1 MSGPFAFVTLLSSNS
16 YLPGALVLA
25 AGLKDIHPSPPQHPE
40 VDFKTVCLVTPETV
54 DVKSIKALRKAF
66 DIVIGVELIEAPSSP
81 GLQLL
86 GEPNLSS
93 FFLLQSPLGIGAS
106 LPSAILCTIMWL
118 HEFQIIWCPADG
130 GVSPRLSWDSVLH
143 AWFSSPVTHSN
154 LANE

>member
-25 AGLKDIHPSPPQHPE
+25 ASLKDVHSSPPQHPE
-40 VDFKTVCLVTPETV
+40 VDFKTICLVTPETV

-86 GEPNLSS
+86 GEPYLSS
-93 FFLLQSPLGIGAS
+93 FFLLQSPLGISPS
-106 LPSAILCTIMWL
+106 LPRAILCTIRRL
-118 HEFQIIWCPADG
+118 HEFQTIF
-130 GVSPRLSWDSVLH
+130 GVLPMGC
-143 AWFSSPVTHSN
+143 FPKSPVRQCSARVV
-154 LANE
+154 LIAGYSQ